1 MNSSCIIWT
10 ESTINKEIMNA
21 KALDAIKNFRLI
33 DDTFMSIVFDDKDT
47 AEFLIQLLLN
57 DNTMIIQ

>member
-1 MNSSCIIWT
+1 M
-10 ESTINKEIMNA
+10 NKEIMNA

-33 DDTFMSIVFDDKDT
+33 DDTFMSFVFDEKDT